1 MGNSFRFKFEGE
13 LVGSFGSLYVSGKL
27 PTYSSPRP
35 TLTLTSHLGQNFG
48 LGEESVGSF
57 PETYIDL
64 ANKAP
69 LPETEIDILPSGLSL
84 RFQVA
89 G

>member
-1 MGNSFRFKFEGE
+1 MNTSLPKFIYTTSTKGNWLTMGNSFRFKFESE

-48 LGEESVGSF
+48 LGEE
-57 PETYIDL
+57 
-64 ANKAP
+64 
-69 LPETEIDILPSGLSL
+69 
-84 RFQVA
+84 
-89 G
+89 